1 MILGFFIKQYDFFD
15 LFEEQV
21 SHAVEASRFFK
32 EVVAQDRVRE
42 EMRSWGV

>member
-1 MILGFFIKQYDFFD
+1 MTLSFFTRQFNSFD
-15 LFEEQV
+15 RFEEQV
-21 SHAVEASRFFK
+21 SHAVEAASFFK